1 MVKQSQGTGTH
12 EPIVNK
18 REARAQRILDAAE
31 VLILR
36 WGFQKTTLEDISRQA
51 GVAKGTVYLHWKT
64 REELLGT
71 LIRRERLALAEDI
84 KQLIERDPA
93 NATLRGILKCSALAL
108 MKRPLMKAVLMQD
121 MDVLGKMAR
130 SGQNAYMERM
140 VGFTT
145 YLELL
150 REHGLLRTDLSLRAQ
165 VYMFSA
171 IFMGFFFLAPLMP
184 QEFTFSDEELADLMA
199 ETVHRTLEVGNPVSS
214 DALQNISHTF
224 MRYLE
229 RATEAAQ
236 EQFRQEIQ

>member
-1 MVKQSQGTGTH
+1 VS
-12 EPIVNK
+12 K
-18 REARAQRILDAAE
+18 REARAQRILDVAE

-64 REELLGT
+64 REELLRT

-84 KQLIERDPA
+84 KRLIERDPE

-108 MKRPLMKAVLMQD
+108 MKSPLMKAVFMQD
-121 MDVLGKMAR
+121 MDVLGKMAG
-130 SGQNAYMERM
+130 SGQNAHMERM
-140 VGFTT
+140 MGFTT

-171 IFMGFFFLAPLMP
+171 IFMGFFFIAPFMP
-184 QEFTFSDEELADLMA
+184 PEFTFSDEELAEMMA
-199 ETVHRTLEVGNPVSS
+199 ETVHRTLEVGDPASS
-214 DALQNISHTF
+214 NALQDISHTF
-224 MRYLE
+224 TRYLE
-229 RATEAAQ
+229 RATEAAR
-236 EQFRQEIQ
+236 EQFQQEIL